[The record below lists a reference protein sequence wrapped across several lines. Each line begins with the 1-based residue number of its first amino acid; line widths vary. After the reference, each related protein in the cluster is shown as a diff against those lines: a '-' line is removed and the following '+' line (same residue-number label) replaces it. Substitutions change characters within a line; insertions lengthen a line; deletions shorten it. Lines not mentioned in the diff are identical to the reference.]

1 LTRFFVFACAG
12 LLVTLGARIGWSC
25 PEHGQP
31 WVRVVVDDADGKRGD
46 DIARLFAA
54 ELRSRHIAVC
64 TAPAEGAP
72 PPLGVVAV
80 RASGEAAF
88 VEVDVRDDLT
98 AKSLKREI
106 ALADVPSDVRALTVA
121 VAADELLR
129 ASWAELAVKSAPP
142 PKQHVPAEVRDVV
155 RDTMEAPKRDDT
167 PRLGFGAGAALDAFT
182 GGSTLLGADVLL
194 DVWIVP
200 RLRAMA
206 RFGLRSGLS
215 ARGAD
220 GDVSTSAIAFELGAA
235 VTLTPPQ
242 LRAGLD
248 LALRAGIMRVAFVA
262 TALPGASN
270 VTARSLADVAVVAD
284 AAAMGWLKLA
294 SNLRALADVGLAVP
308 LRPVVATDGPNVVV
322 GVSGVGVS
330 ATLGLWGTF

>member
-1 LTRFFVFACAG
+1 M
-12 LLVTLGARIGWSC
+12 
-25 PEHGQP
+25 
-31 WVRVVVDDADGKRGD
+31 RVIVDDADGKRGE

-54 ELRSRHIAVC
+54 ELRPRHIAVC
-64 TAPAEGAP
+64 TAPSEGAP

-80 RASGEAAF
+80 RTSAEAAF

-98 AKSLKREI
+98 AKSLKREV

-142 PKQHVPAEVRDVV
+142 PKRQIPAEVRDAVH
-155 RDTMEAPKRDDT
+155 DTMESTPKREDV
-167 PRLGFGAGAALDAFT
+167 PRIAFGAGAALDAFT
-182 GGSTLLGADVLL
+182 GGSTLLGADVLA
-194 DVWIVP
+194 DAWIVP
-200 RLRAMA
+200 RLRIVA

-220 GDVSTSAIAFELGAA
+220 GDVSTSAIAFKLGAA

-248 LALRAGIMRVAFVA
+248 LALRAGVMRVAFVA
-262 TALPGASN
+262 TPTLGN
-270 VTARSLADVAVVAD
+270 VTAQSLADVAVIAD
-284 AAAMGWLKLA
+284 AALVGWVKLTP
-294 SNLRALADVGLAVP
+294 NLRAIADAACSVP
-308 LRPVVATDGPNVVV
+308 LRPVVATDGANVVT

>member
-1 LTRFFVFACAG
+1 MTRFLVVAAAG
-12 LLVTLGARIGWSC
+12 VVGARSAEAC
-25 PEHGQP
+25 PEHGEP
-31 WVRVVVDDADGKRGD
+31 WVRAVIDDADGKRGE

-64 TAPAEGAP
+64 TTPSEGAP

-80 RASGEAAF
+80 RTSGEAAF

-98 AKSLKREI
+98 AKSLKREV

-142 PKQHVPAEVRDVV
+142 PKRQVPVEVRDAV
-155 RDTMEAPKRDDT
+155 RDTMESPKREDH
-167 PRLGFGAGAALDAFT
+167 PRVAFGAGAALDAFT
-182 GGSTLLGADVLL
+182 AGSTLLGADVLL

-200 RLRAMA
+200 RLRVLG

-215 ARGAD
+215 SRGAD
-220 GDVSTSAIAFELGAA
+220 GDVATSAIAFKLGAA

-248 LALRAGIMRVAFVA
+248 LALRAGVMRVAFVA
-262 TALPGASN
+262 TPTVSGA
-270 VTARSLADVAVVAD
+270 TARSLDGVAVLAD
-284 AAAMGWLKLA
+284 AAVLGWLRLA
-294 SNLRALADVGLAVP
+294 TNLRALADAALSVP
-308 LRPVVATDGPNVVV
+308 LRPVVATDGPTTVT
-322 GVSGVGVS
+322 GVSGVGASV
-330 ATLGLWGTF
+330 TLGLWGTF

>member
-1 LTRFFVFACAG
+1 
-12 LLVTLGARIGWSC
+12 
-25 PEHGQP
+25 
-31 WVRVVVDDADGKRGD
+31 VRAVVDDADGKRAE

-54 ELRSRHIAVC
+54 ELRARHIAVC
-64 TAPAEGAP
+64 TAPSEGAP
-72 PPLGVVAV
+72 PPLGVIAI
-80 RASGEAAF
+80 RTSGEAAF

-98 AKSLKREI
+98 AKSLKREV

-142 PKQHVPAEVRDVV
+142 PKRQVPAEVRDVV
-155 RDTMEAPKRDDT
+155 RDTMESSKQDGT
-167 PRLGFGAGAALDAFT
+167 PRIAFGAGAALDAFT
-182 GGSTLLGADVLL
+182 AGSVLLGADVLA
-194 DVWIVP
+194 DVWIIP
-200 RLRAMA
+200 RLRILA

-220 GDVSTSAIAFELGAA
+220 GDVATSAIAFKLGAA
-235 VTLTPPQ
+235 VTLTPPL

-248 LALRAGIMRVAFVA
+248 LALRAGVMRVAFVA
-262 TALPGASN
+262 TPAVGNAA
-270 VTARSLADVAVVAD
+270 TAKSLDDVAALMD
-284 AAAMGWLKLA
+284 ASVIGWLRLA
-294 SNLRALADVGLAVP
+294 PNLRALADASLSVP
-308 LRPVVATDGPNVVV
+308 LRPVVATDGGRVVT

>member
-1 LTRFFVFACAG
+1 MRAV
-12 LLVTLGARIGWSC
+12 I
-25 PEHGQP
+25 
-31 WVRVVVDDADGKRGD
+31 DDADGKRGE

-64 TAPAEGAP
+64 TAPSEGAP

-80 RASGEAAF
+80 RTSSEAAF

-98 AKSLKREI
+98 AKSLKREV

-129 ASWAELAVKSAPP
+129 ASWAELALKNAFS
-142 PKQHVPAEVRDVV
+142 PKQQEKVPAEVRDVV
-155 RDTMEAPKRDDT
+155 RDTMESPKHEQAPRIA
-167 PRLGFGAGAALDAFT
+167 FGAGAALDAFT
-182 GGSTLLGADVLL
+182 AGSTLLGADVLL

-200 RLRAMA
+200 RLRVVG
-206 RFGLRSGLS
+206 RFGLRSGLAAS
-215 ARGAD
+215 GKD
-220 GDVSTSAIAFELGAA
+220 GDVATSAIAFKLGAA
-235 VTLTPPQ
+235 VTVTPPQ

-248 LALRAGIMRVAFVA
+248 LALRAGVMRVAFVA
-262 TALPGASN
+262 TPTRSDA
-270 VTARSLADVAVVAD
+270 TARSLDDVAVLAD
-284 AAAMGWLKLA
+284 AAVLGWLRLA
-294 SNLRALADVGLAVP
+294 PSLRALADAALSVP
-308 LRPVVATDGPNVVV
+308 LRPVVATDAANVVT

>member
-1 LTRFFVFACAG
+1 
-12 LLVTLGARIGWSC
+12 
-25 PEHGQP
+25 
-31 WVRVVVDDADGKRGD
+31 VRAIVDDADGKRGQ

-54 ELRSRHIAVC
+54 ELRARHIAVC
-64 TAPAEGAP
+64 TTPAEGAP

-80 RASGEAAF
+80 RTSAEAAF

-106 ALADVPSDVRALTVA
+106 ALGDVPSDVRALTVA

-142 PKQHVPAEVRDVV
+142 PKQPIPTEVRDVV
-155 RDTMEAPKRDDT
+155 RDTMIESPSSKREDVAA
-167 PRLGFGAGAALDAFT
+167 RIAFGAGAALDAFT
-182 GGSTLLGADVLL
+182 AGSTLLGADVLA
-194 DVWIVP
+194 DVWIIP
-200 RLRAMA
+200 RVRLIT

-215 ARGAD
+215 SRGAD
-220 GDVSTSAIAFELGAA
+220 GDVATSAIVFKLGAA

-248 LALRAGIMRVAFVA
+248 LALRAGLMHVAFVA
-262 TALPGASN
+262 TPSSSGASG
-270 VTARSLADVAVVAD
+270 RSLDDIAVLAD
-284 AAAMGWLKLA
+284 AAVLGWLRLVP
-294 SNLRALADVGLAVP
+294 NLRLLADTGLSIP
-308 LRPVVATDGPNVVV
+308 LRPVVATDGPAAVT

-330 ATLGLWGTF
+330 ATLALWGTF

>member
-1 LTRFFVFACAG
+1 MRA
-12 LLVTLGARIGWSC
+12 
-25 PEHGQP
+25 
-31 WVRVVVDDADGKRGD
+31 VVDDADGKRAE

-64 TAPAEGAP
+64 TAPSQGAP

-80 RASGEAAF
+80 RTSSEAAF

-129 ASWAELAVKSAPP
+129 ASWAELAVKNALS
-142 PKQHVPAEVRDVV
+142 PKQQAKIPAEVRDVV
-155 RDTMEAPKRDDT
+155 RDTMVDAPRREVA
-167 PRLGFGAGAALDAFT
+167 PRIAFGAGAALDAFT

-194 DVWIVP
+194 DVWIVS
-200 RLRAMA
+200 RLRVVA
-206 RFGLRSGLS
+206 RFGLRSGLATS
-215 ARGAD
+215 GAD
-220 GDVSTSAIAFELGAA
+220 GDVATSAFAFKLGGA
-235 VTLTPPQ
+235 VTLTPPE

-248 LALRAGIMRVAFVA
+248 VGLRAGVMRVAFVA
-262 TALPGASN
+262 TPSSGA
-270 VTARSLADVAVVAD
+270 VARSLADVAVVAD
-284 AAAMGWLKLA
+284 AALLGWLRLA
-294 SNLRALADVGLAVP
+294 PNLRALVDAALSVP
-308 LRPVVATDGPNVVV
+308 LRPVVATDGAAVVT

>member
-1 LTRFFVFACAG
+1 M
-12 LLVTLGARIGWSC
+12 
-25 PEHGQP
+25 
-31 WVRVVVDDADGKRGD
+31 RVIVDDADGKRGE

-54 ELRSRHIAVC
+54 ELRARHIAAC
-64 TAPAEGAP
+64 TAPSEGAP

-80 RASGEAAF
+80 RTSSEAAF

-98 AKSLKREI
+98 AKSLKREV

-142 PKQHVPAEVRDVV
+142 PKQQVPAEVRDVV
-155 RDTMEAPKRDDT
+155 RDTVETPNRDGAPRIA
-167 PRLGFGAGAALDAFT
+167 LGAGAAIDAFT
-182 GGSTLLGADVLL
+182 AGSTLLGADVLL

-200 RLRAMA
+200 RLRVVG

-215 ARGAD
+215 SRGAD
-220 GDVSTSAIAFELGAA
+220 GDVATSAIAVKLGAA

-248 LALRAGIMRVAFVA
+248 LALRAGVMRVAFGA
-262 TALPGASN
+262 TPTATGA
-270 VTARSLADVAVVAD
+270 TARSLDDVAVLAD
-284 AAAMGWLKLA
+284 AAVIGWLKLA
-294 SNLRALADVGLAVP
+294 TNLRALADVGLSVP
-308 LRPVVATDGPNVVV
+308 IRPVVAMDGPSVVT
-322 GVSGVGVS
+322 GVSGVGMSV
-330 ATLGLWGTF
+330 TLGLWGTF

>member
-1 LTRFFVFACAG
+1 MTRFFVFACAG
-12 LLVTLGARIGWSC
+12 FFIPWGARSARAC

-31 WVRVVVDDADGKRGD
+31 WVRVVVDDADTKRGD

-64 TAPAEGAP
+64 TAPSRGAP

-80 RASGEAAF
+80 RTSAEAAF

-98 AKSLKREI
+98 AKSLKREV
-106 ALADVPSDVRALTVA
+106 ALGDVPSDVRALTVA

-142 PKQHVPAEVRDVV
+142 PKQPIPAEVRDVV
-155 RDTMEAPKRDDT
+155 RDTMIETPKRDT
-167 PRLGFGAGAALDAFT
+167 PPRVAFGAGAAIDAFT
-182 GGSTLLGADVLL
+182 GGSTLIGADVFF
-194 DVWIVP
+194 DVWIIP
-200 RLRAMA
+200 RLRVSS
-206 RFGLRSGLS
+206 RFGLRSGTS
-215 ARGAD
+215 TRAAD
-220 GDVSTSAIAFELGAA
+220 GDVSTSAIVFDLGVAL
-235 VTLTPPQ
+235 TLTPPH

-248 LALRAGIMRVAFVA
+248 LAVRAGVMRLAFVA
-262 TALPGASN
+262 TPSSGA
-270 VTARSLADVAVVAD
+270 VARSLADAAVLAD
-284 AAAMGWLKLA
+284 AGILGWLRLA
-294 SNLRALADVGLAVP
+294 PNLRALVDTSFVAP
-308 LRPVVATDGPNVVV
+308 LRPVVATDGSEIVT

>member
-1 LTRFFVFACAG
+1 MTCFFVVAAAG
-12 LLVTLGARIGWSC
+12 LSVRNARAC
-25 PEHGQP
+25 PEHGEP
-31 WVRVVVDDADGKRGD
+31 WVRAVIDDADGKRGE

-54 ELRSRHIAVC
+54 ELRARHIAVC
-64 TAPAEGAP
+64 TTPSEGAP

-80 RASGEAAF
+80 RTSSEAAF

-98 AKSLKREI
+98 AKSLKREV

-142 PKQHVPAEVRDVV
+142 SKRQVPVEVRDVV
-155 RDTMEAPKRDDT
+155 RDTMESPKT
-167 PRLGFGAGAALDAFT
+167 ESVPRIGFGAGAALDAFIPSH
-182 GGSTLLGADVLL
+182 GGGAALLGADVLL

-200 RLRAMA
+200 RLRVIG

-215 ARGAD
+215 SRAPD
-220 GDVSTSAIAFELGAA
+220 GDVSTSAIAFKLGAA

-248 LALRAGIMRVAFVA
+248 VALRAGVMRVAFVA
-262 TALPGASN
+262 TPSSGASG
-270 VTARSLADVAVVAD
+270 RSLDDVAVLGD
-284 AAAMGWLKLA
+284 AGVIGWLRLTP
-294 SNLRALADVGLAVP
+294 NLRALADVAVSVP
-308 LRPVVATDGPNVVV
+308 LRPVVATDGSSTIT
-322 GVSGVGVS
+322 GVSGVGMS